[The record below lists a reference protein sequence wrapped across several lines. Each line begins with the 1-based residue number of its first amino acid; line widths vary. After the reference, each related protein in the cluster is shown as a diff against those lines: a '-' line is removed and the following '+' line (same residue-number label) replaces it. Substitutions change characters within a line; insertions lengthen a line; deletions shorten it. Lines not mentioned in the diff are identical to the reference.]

1 MKQMTKSYFRFLI
14 LKLQKKKQKK
24 RKISFLEK
32 GQIQKENDEIMDIL
46 SRHFNSDKITRAN
59 LLSFANHLIQKN
71 SFLPRLSKNSCKD
84 KISNWFRINWNVIK
98 PALGVCKCIAPNGSE
113 VSENEDELYLLKDD
127 SFTDS

>member
-24 RKISFLEK
+24 RKISSLEK

-59 LLSFANHLIQKN
+59 LLSLADHLIQKKLF
-71 SFLPRLSKNSCKD
+71 SSK
-84 KISNWFRINWNVIK
+84 
-98 PALGVCKCIAPNGSE
+98 
-113 VSENEDELYLLKDD
+113 
-127 SFTDS
+127 T